1 MSVERRGAQEQLTE
15 VINLSDE
22 KESSLKAKPFAITQE
37 MVKEAYRKV
46 KKNGGCAGV
55 DGESLK
61 EFESRLE
68 DNLYKLW
75 NRLSSGSYFPPP
87 VKAVVIAKAGG
98 GKRTLGVPTVA
109 DRVAQTVV
117 KMALEPMVEPHF
129 DRDSY
134 GSRPKK
140 SAHEALASTRE
151 RCWRK
156 DWVIDLDIQG
166 FFDALNHELV
176 LKAVAHHTD
185 CPWILLYVRRWVT
198 ALLQWRDGSVEERTQ
213 GTPQGGVI
221 SPLLA
226 NLFMHYAF
234 DAWMRRTHPGT
245 DFERYVDDVI
255 VHASSL
261 GEAEKLLESIRQRL
275 RECHLEL
282 HPVKTKIVYCRD
294 ERRPGRHEHEQF
306 DFLSYTFRPR
316 QAKTRWGKLFV
327 GFSPAISGRSAQEI
341 REEVRSWR
349 LIRQHNTSSLEGLS
363 QWMSLKVRGWVQ
375 YFGRFNRGELQPL
388 HHYLKHVLC
397 QWARRKFKHLRGKP
411 VRSFQWFDRLEQLP
425 QYAWLRWSN

>member
-1 MSVERRGAQEQLTE
+1 VERRGAQEQLTE
-15 VINLSDE
+15 MINLFDK

-98 GKRTLGVPTVA
+98 GTRTLGVPTVA

-117 KMALEPMVEPHF
+117 KMALEPLVEPHF

-140 SAHEALASTRE
+140 SAHEALTTARQ

-156 DWVIDLDIQG
+156 DWVLDLDIQG
-166 FFDALNHELV
+166 FFDALNHDLV
-176 LKAVAHHTD
+176 MKAVAHHTD
-185 CPWILLYVRRWVT
+185 CPWILLYVQRWLT

-226 NLFMHYAF
+226 NLFMHYTF
-234 DAWMRRTHPGT
+234 DLWMRRSHPGI

-261 GEAEKLLESIRQRL
+261 SEAEKLLESIRERL

-294 ERRPGRHEHEQF
+294 DNRKRCHDQEQF

-316 QAKTRWGKLFV
+316 PAKNRLGKSFV
-327 GFSPAISGRSAQEI
+327 NFSPAISNRSAQEI

-349 LIRQHNTSSLEGLS
+349 LIRQHNTVSLEDLGR
-363 QWMSLKVRGWVQ
+363 WMSLKIRGWVQ
-375 YFGRFNRGELQPL
+375 YFGKFSPRELQPL
-388 HHYLKHVLC
+388 QRYLKRVLC
-397 QWARRKFKHLRGKP
+397 KWARRKFKHLRRRP
-411 VRSFQWFDRLEQLP
+411 VRSYLWFDQLAQLP
-425 QYAWLRWSN
+425 QYTWLRWGN